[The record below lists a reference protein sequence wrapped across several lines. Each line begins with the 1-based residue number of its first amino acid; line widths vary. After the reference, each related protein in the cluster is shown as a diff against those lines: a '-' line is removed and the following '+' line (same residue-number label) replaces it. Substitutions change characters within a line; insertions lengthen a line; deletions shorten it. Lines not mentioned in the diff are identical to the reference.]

1 MEKNIKSL
9 TVTMETMDSIQVE
22 NLQKAAEFLGLSED
36 QFSLWIM
43 KRAFIIMCLPRR
55 WKPGTEAW
63 GGTASARIRLFFGSL
78 L

>member
-1 MEKNIKSL
+1 
-9 TVTMETMDSIQVE
+9 METMDSIQVE

-36 QFSLWIM
+36 QFSLLDYEESFYYYVLTQ
-43 KRAFIIMCLPRR
+43 KVE
-55 WKPGTEAW
+55 PGTEAW